1 MSKAADVSYL
11 PDRVHVEIRT
21 KESDGLAAVEKTM
34 VVGERDD
41 HDRADDDLPVERDGA
56 LVDSVHTYLITR
68 QCTCLTPSARIT
80 HRARRTAAS

>member
-1 MSKAADVSYL
+1 MSATCRV
-11 PDRVHVEIRT
+11 RVHVEIHT

-56 LVDSVHTYLITR
+56 LVDSVH
-68 QCTCLTPSARIT
+68 A
-80 HRARRTAAS
+80 